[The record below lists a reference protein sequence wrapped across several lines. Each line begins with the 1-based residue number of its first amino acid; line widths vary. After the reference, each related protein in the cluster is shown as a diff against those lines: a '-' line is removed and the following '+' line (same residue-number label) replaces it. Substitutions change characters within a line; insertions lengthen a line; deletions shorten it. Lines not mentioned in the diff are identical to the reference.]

1 MTEVTLSDP
10 RETRLMQ
17 GLVAQRARNFRAPRE
32 MTVTEWADSY
42 RQLSSENSAEA
53 GQWRTSRTPYLA
65 DIMDA
70 YTQPAVH
77 RIVVVASSQV
87 GKTEMLLN
95 MLGYSVD
102 VDPGP
107 CMWVTPTNDNAED
120 FSKRRLAPMIRDT
133 PRLKAKMARSMSRS
147 AHNTILKK
155 RFPGGMLTMTGSN
168 SPANLA
174 SVPSRYVF
182 ADEIDRWAKDAG
194 GEGNPLDL
202 LEARTLTFY
211 NHKIVQV
218 STPTTKGAS
227 AIDAAFALGTQEYW
241 EARCPHCGEYHFVTF
256 GDIRFKYEETGGDG
270 AEATYHVHDIG
281 YVCPECGCIST
292 EAEMRRTEHRWQAKN
307 PEGIANGCRSFWINA
322 FSSPWTSWTY
332 IITRFL
338 EARDDP
344 EKLKTVYNTLF
355 GQLWE
360 ERGEVQSEG
369 ELADRREEYD
379 ADLPDGVLCLTCGV
393 DTQDNRIEYEVVGHG
408 TFGETWGIERG
419 VIWGRP
425 DAQDT
430 PTDPS
435 VWTRLD
441 AVIDRRWAYKD
452 GKTLRVSLTFVDSG
466 GHYTNEVYRACAER
480 MEKRVFAIKGKG
492 GEGISYVNPPKKQ
505 DIASPDGRRRMAW
518 LYTLGVD
525 AGKQKIMSALT
536 VETEGPRYCHFPRD
550 AERGYDVAY
559 FNGLVSERMTMDAS
573 GRWRWK
579 KIPGHPRNEP
589 LDCRNYALAAFEALS
604 PDMDA
609 LLRARH
615 GVAKERKQATA
626 PQRRMRRRKLS
637 KGVSV

>member
-1 MTEVTLSDP
+1 MAEATLSDP
-10 RETRLMQ
+10 REVELMQ
-17 GLVAQRARNFRAPRE
+17 KLVSQCARNFRAPRE
-32 MTVTEWADSY
+32 MTVTEWADAY

-65 DIMDA
+65 EIMDA

-102 VDPGP
+102 IDPGP

-133 PRLKAKMARSMSRS
+133 PRIKAKMARSMARS
-147 AHNTILKK
+147 ANNTILKK

-227 AIDAAFALGTQEYW
+227 AIDRAFALGTQEYW

-256 GDIRFKYEETGGDG
+256 GDIRFGHEETEAEDG
-270 AEATYHVHDIG
+270 SATYRVFDVG

-292 EAEMRRTEHRWQAKN
+292 EAEMRRSEHRWQAKN
-307 PEGIANGCRSFWINA
+307 PDGIANGCRSFWINA
-322 FSSPWTSWTY
+322 FSSPWVSWTY

-360 ERGEVQSEG
+360 ERGEVQSED
-369 ELADRREEYD
+369 ELAGRREDYG

-393 DTQDNRIEYEVVGHG
+393 DTQDNRLEYEVVGHG

-441 AVIDRRWAYKD
+441 AIIDRRYAYAD
-452 GKTLRVSLTFVDSG
+452 GKTLKVSLTFVDSG

-480 MEKRVFAIKGKG
+480 LEKRVFAIKGKG
-492 GEGISYVNPPKKQ
+492 GEGVSYVNPPRKQ
-505 DIASPDGRRRMAW
+505 DIASPDGKRRQAW

-536 VETEGPRYCHFPRD
+536 VEAEGPRFCHFPRG
-550 AERGYDVAY
+550 AERGYDAA
-559 FNGLVSERMTMDAS
+559 FFAGLVSERMTMDAS
-573 GRWRWK
+573 GRWRWQ

-604 PDMDA
+604 PDMGA

-615 GVAKERKQATA
+615 GTRKDGKVAA
-626 PQRRMRRRKLS
+626 PQRRARRRRLS